1 MSGNKNYFVI
11 FGFLFRS
18 RIRLFF
24 NILNHDDVSE
34 LEELAGALEA
44 EDATEDIIEV
54 ESNIMYES
62 ENDRGITKSLS

>member
-1 MSGNKNYFVI
+1 MSSHKNYFVI
-11 FGFLFRS
+11 FGFLSRS
-18 RIRLFF
+18 RIRLIF